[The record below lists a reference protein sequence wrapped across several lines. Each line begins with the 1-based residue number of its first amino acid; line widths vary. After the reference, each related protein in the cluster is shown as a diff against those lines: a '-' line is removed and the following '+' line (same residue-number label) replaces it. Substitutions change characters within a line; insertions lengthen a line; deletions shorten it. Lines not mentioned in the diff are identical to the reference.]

1 MSDLI
6 LSENNF
12 GDKIYGRFP
21 AKYRED
27 DLNQNLALYRYIQSL
42 SDGGFSEVIKDINN
56 LLNFLDYSNAPQSVL
71 PIALKQ
77 YGINFEGLENV
88 PVKYLKR
95 VYKAIGELVN
105 SRGCLKAL
113 EYFLCV
119 VFDVDAIGVDPK
131 DYSRFIPALYLT
143 YYDVIGRTPRGSGWV
158 QYPYDAEIGSPF
170 KISAVLQ
177 SVEEVGNEYEAME
190 FSSYTQKLVSLFVPY
205 IFNINYY
212 LYYMYKENT
221 QVEGDENFNEYI
233 FERLNTLYF
242 DGNHYIDT
250 NQTMNQDSS
259 LSITFNPQNDKV
271 YLFGDKN
278 KSTEDVPLANIS
290 EINLFKD
297 STDNNKYRCNLGSN
311 IILLGKSEGGLGPVQ
326 FCYKYRKSGDSNY
339 VLLKAWSTTHHF
351 VFSPKETGEYIFN
364 IRARDTYDDT
374 NIEDIYFTVIVGD
387 SIFNTYPYNISRVN
401 VNKITLGN
409 NFCLL
414 GSADKGTPPY
424 TYTYQ
429 YKMASSDTWNTSET
443 GIITPSVATSYDFKI
458 TVTDANGHSMIK
470 EFNNC
475 VCYERNNFA
484 FNYSVRSIQ
493 GKFGNTTNSLATAQ
507 IGLNNNHTIRMSVNG
522 VEVDGNELLSAYN
535 NNLTFNTENN
545 LLIGAIRNL
554 EGTGLF
560 SKIFKGYVSEIKI
573 GDTTYTPYRVN
584 GKPCFLNAE
593 SSNRIG
599 SVMWLKSKE
608 EYTND

>member
-27 DLNQNLALYRYIQSL
+27 DLNQNQALYRYIQSL

-119 VFDVDAIGVDPK
+119 VFDVDAIGVDPREIQNFK
-131 DYSRFIPALYLT
+131 PALYFT
-143 YYDVIGRTPRGSGWV
+143 IYDVIRRTPRGSGWV
-158 QYPYDAEIGSPF
+158 KYPYEAEIGSPF
-170 KISAVLQ
+170 KISAILQ

-205 IFNINYY
+205 IFNIDYY
-212 LYYMYKENT
+212 LCYRYKEIT

-259 LSITFNPQNDKV
+259 ISITFTPQNDMV

-278 KSTEDVPLANIS
+278 NLTMDIPFANIS
-290 EINLFKD
+290 EINVFKD
-297 STDNNKYRCNLGSN
+297 ETDSGKYKCNLGCD
-311 IILLGKSEGGLGPVQ
+311 IILLGKSEGGIGPIQ
-326 FCYKYRKSGDSNY
+326 FYYAYKKSEDSTY
-339 VLLKAWSTTHHF
+339 TQLRGWSNSDYY
-351 VFSPKETGEYIFN
+351 VFSPEETGEYVFR
-364 IRARDTYDDT
+364 IRARDTYDNS
-374 NIEDIYFTVIVGD
+374 NIKDIYFTVIVND
-387 SIFNTYPYNISRVN
+387 YTYPTHPYNLS
-401 VNKITLGN
+401 KINTDSVAKGGK
-409 NFCLL
+409 FYLL
-414 GSADKGTPPY
+414 GSADNGTPPY

-429 YKMASSDTWNTSET
+429 FKRSSNTEWHTSNSS
-443 GIITPSVATSYDFKI
+443 IITPTAADSYDFRI
-458 TVTDANGHSMIK
+458 IVTDANSNTMIM
-470 EFNNC
+470 EFDNC
-475 VCYERNNFA
+475 ICYEKNNFN

-493 GKFGNTTNSLATAQ
+493 GTYGDTLKSLVTAQ
-507 IGLNNNHTIRMSVNG
+507 VNLNDNHTVKMSVNG
-522 VEVDGNELLSAYN
+522 VEVDGNELITAYG
-535 NNLTFNTENN
+535 TTEFNAENS
-545 LLIGAIRNL
+545 LLIGAIRNR
-554 EGTGLF
+554 ENTGLF
-560 SKIFKGYVSEIKI
+560 SKLFKGYISEIKI
-573 GDTTYTPYRVN
+573 GSTTYTPYKVN
-584 GKPCFLNAE
+584 GKPCFLNRE
-593 SSNRIG
+593 SVDLID